1 MTIRE
6 SGATLCTITL
16 PSGRGTC
23 TLSPKKLKPGTY
35 HPVAT
40 YGGSANFKGSTS
52 VKEVFTVAK

>member
-1 MTIRE
+1 
-6 SGATLCTITL
+6 LCTITL

-35 HPVAT
+35 YPVAT
-40 YGGSANFKGSTS
+40 YGGSTNFKGSTS